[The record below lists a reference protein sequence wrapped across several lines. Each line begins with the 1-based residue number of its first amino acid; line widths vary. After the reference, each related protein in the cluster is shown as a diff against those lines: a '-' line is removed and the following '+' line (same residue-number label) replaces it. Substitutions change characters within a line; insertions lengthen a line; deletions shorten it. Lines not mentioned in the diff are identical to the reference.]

1 MLEMRVCREI
11 SLGEV
16 LGELEL
22 GVLSWGQGQ
31 VFALLLEGEVF
42 FFLSLF
48 LSLLPVRITAVAEP
62 PSGVT
67 G

>member
-42 FFLSLF
+42 FFFLFSF
-48 LSLLPVRITAVAEP
+48 LSSRCELQR
-62 PSGVT
+62 
-67 G
+67 